1 MFYIDIDENIGW
13 NANALPDSDTFS
25 SEVELMAVLQRRNF
39 SKEDVTALW
48 NSFAENPG
56 FADCKHQKKIKNRP
70 TGVAKIWAAIQRLMP
85 ESAKSCGA
93 GAALD
98 YHENV
103 TLADGESFIDHM
115 EVPSSV
121 VAQSESD
128 AMEEFDELPAGEV
141 TPVDSAPSVGD
152 PEKMGKKNSKGLAA
166 RVKDALAE
174 EKPAK
179 TRAKAAGKPAKA
191 PKASKAAKTT
201 GDKAID
207 PRGKRGTGNSKKDQA
222 ARMLL
227 RKEGMTD
234 QDFADFGWSKSSVTM
249 FIMWATIISRAG
261 IRSVTVEKNAA
272 GEKVYKAVA

>member
-1 MFYIDIDENIGW
+1 M
-13 NANALPDSDTFS
+13 
-25 SEVELMAVLQRRNF
+25 
-39 SKEDVTALW
+39 
-48 NSFAENPG
+48 
-56 FADCKHQKKIKNRP
+56 
-70 TGVAKIWAAIQRLMP
+70 
-85 ESAKSCGA
+85 
-93 GAALD
+93 
-98 YHENV
+98 
-103 TLADGESFIDHM
+103 
-115 EVPSSV
+115 
-121 VAQSESD
+121 
-128 AMEEFDELPAGEV
+128 
-141 TPVDSAPSVGD
+141 
-152 PEKMGKKNSKGLAA
+152 
-166 RVKDALAE
+166 KDALAE

>member
-121 VAQSESD
+121 DAQSESD

-166 RVKDALAE
+166 CVKDAPAAD
-174 EKPAK
+174 KPAK
-179 TRAKAAGKPAKA
+179 NAAKGPKSGKTAPKAPNAGKKTTRKAAG
-191 PKASKAAKTT
+191 AST
-201 GDKAID
+201 GKHRDGTKREKLIAMLKRKDGASGQEIQESMGWLSHTV
-207 PRGKRGTGNSKKDQA
+207 RGLLSTLNSKGVVKITSERDEKRG
-222 ARMLL
+222 R
-227 RKEGMTD
+227 
-234 QDFADFGWSKSSVTM
+234 
-249 FIMWATIISRAG
+249 
-261 IRSVTVEKNAA
+261 
-272 GEKVYKAVA
+272 VYKAA